1 MFKALRTRF
10 STYAIALLI
19 SCGLTSPSWAGSG
32 DFAGIY
38 AAVYGSA
45 AGAEI
50 DGTHTGG
57 TDGTNPDEVTKGQ
70 VGGVFPV
77 GGYDIGFNLPLGDMF
92 FVGVGHSW
100 TMSGTVTI
108 ADGQDTKQG
117 GGSNSE
123 GDTQSNASFHLKAK
137 DLKSVYVMPS
147 LSIYDNSAIY
157 LKYGR
162 TIADT
167 ELTGGVHGTPN
178 NLTGEH
184 YGVGTIAMT
193 NSGIFIKT
201 EGSVTTFDDI
211 NIIGAASQASLVE
224 GNPDVVA
231 GTIAIGFKF

>member
-50 DGTHTGG
+50 DGTHTSGA
-57 TDGTNPDEVTKGQ
+57 DRDEVVKGQ

-100 TMSGTVTI
+100 TMSGTVTV
-108 ADGQDTKQG
+108 ADGVEDNK

-123 GDTQSNASFHLKAK
+123 GDGQSNASYHLKAK

-201 EGSVTTFDDI
+201 EGTLTVFDDI

>member
-1 MFKALRTRF
+1 MFKALRTRI
-10 STYAIALLI
+10 STYVIALLI
-19 SCGLTSPSWAGSG
+19 GCGLTSPSWAGSG

-38 AAVYGSA
+38 AALYGSA

-57 TDGTNPDEVTKGQ
+57 TDGTIPDEVTKGQ

-77 GGYDIGFNLPLGDMF
+77 GGYDIGFNLPLGDSF

-100 TMSGTVTI
+100 TMSGTVTL
-108 ADGQDTKQG
+108 ADGVDSNK

-123 GDTQSNASFHLKAK
+123 GDGKSGASYHLKAK
-137 DLKSVYVMPS
+137 SMKSVYVQPS

-157 LKYGR
+157 VKLGR

-178 NLTGEH
+178 NLQGNH

-193 NSGIFIKT
+193 NSGVFIKT
-201 EGSVTTFDDI
+201 EGTVTTFDDI
-211 NIIGAASQASLVE
+211 NIIGAASQAALVE
-224 GNPDVVA
+224 GTPDVVA

>member
-1 MFKALRTRF
+1 MFKALRTKF

-50 DGTHTGG
+50 DGTHTSGA
-57 TDGTNPDEVTKGQ
+57 DRDEVVKGQ

-77 GGYDIGFNLPLGDMF
+77 GGYDIGFNLPLGDKF
-92 FVGVGHSW
+92 FLGLGHSW
-100 TMSGTVTI
+100 AMSGKVTLS
-108 ADGQDTKQG
+108 QG
-117 GGSNSE
+117 DDPNSGGVNSE
-123 GDTQSNASFHLKAK
+123 GDSVASASYHLKASG
-137 DLKSVYVMPS
+137 LKSVYVMPS

-157 LKYGR
+157 VKYGR